1 MAEKIIAGGAW
12 VQILVDL
19 GAGQGLQP
27 LGMANDA
34 GYDEDWGIQAAKVL
48 NYLGPISLDSQDYNC
63 TLRLGTFV
71 PEKALTLYA
80 DGGEITIEDLLPYRD
95 DVQINGKSREF
106 AQMVFQNTATNVPIR
121 SFSGVVVASNGDQ
134 ITPNAYVSSNVRLR
148 ARKRDKKI

>member
-1 MAEKIIAGGAW
+1 MAEKLIAGGAW
-12 VQILVDL
+12 VQVLVDL
-19 GAGQGLQP
+19 GDGGGLQA

-63 TLRLGTFV
+63 SIRLGTFV
-71 PEKALTLYA
+71 PEKTLTLYE

-95 DVQINGKSREF
+95 DVQIDGKSKEF
-106 AQMVFQNTATNVPIR
+106 VQVVFQNTSTNVPIR

-134 ITPNAYVSSNVRLR
+134 ITPNAYVSSNIRLR
-148 ARKRDKKI
+148 AKKRDKKI